1 MFIEGRVVRQTGI
14 RSAALH
20 DSPIGGMLSEGPA
33 AQVAAVRLFAFEIS
47 IPHSP
52 TKPLESKFATIRGVT
67 WPGRDPVI
75 PSRTY

>member
-14 RSAALH
+14 GPAALR
-20 DSPIGGMLSEGPA
+20 DSLIGGMFSEDPA
-33 AQVAAVRLFAFEIS
+33 AQVVAVRLLAFEIS

-52 TKPLESKFATIRGVT
+52 TKPLEPKFATIRGGT

-75 PSRTY
+75 PSRTF